1 MLRRFLILFLVGALL
16 LLTACHKTM
25 SADALMRNLLAA
37 YPFPQGQIYSSE
49 EKVNSGRHLTDEMLS
64 VLYGEG
70 ERPLYHSLAVL
81 LFADID
87 HVVEC
92 GIFVIRD
99 GVGKLDDIIFTE
111 AMFSY
116 RLKQIAL
123 AFPEAEGKILRY
135 GNTLVYIVTPDNAR
149 AERCLE
155 RLL

>member
-70 ERPLYHSLAVL
+70 ERPLYHSLAVHFLPISIML
-81 LFADID
+81 LNVAF
-87 HVVEC
+87 
-92 GIFVIRD
+92 
-99 GVGKLDDIIFTE
+99 LLS
-111 AMFSY
+111 AMVLGNWTILYSP
-116 RLKQIAL
+116 RRC
-123 AFPEAEGKILRY
+123 FPIG
-135 GNTLVYIVTPDNAR
+135 
-149 AERCLE
+149 
-155 RLL
+155 